1 MASINKCYLKNTANR
16 PNFAKRSMEC
26 GMKPV
31 YLSEVQKFLKKDCE
45 KDIERSG
52 YSFNAKTVE
61 YNLKQEVYSTSVV
74 EFLSM
79 IEILKR

>member
-1 MASINKCYLKNTANR
+1 MASLNKCYLKNTANR

-31 YLSEVQKFLKKDCE
+31 YLSEVQKFLRKDWE
-45 KDIERSG
+45 KDIEKRGNSLT
-52 YSFNAKTVE
+52 AQTVE
-61 YNLKQEVYSTSVV
+61 FSLKHEVYTGSVV

-79 IEILKR
+79 IEVLKR